1 MAHTGEF
8 ELLVLLAI
16 LRLETGASG
25 PAISAELEEKASRS
39 VSRGALY
46 SSLDRLESKGFLTWR
61 VEGSTPERGG
71 HPSRLFSLT
80 EEGLEA
86 LREHQQA
93 LRNLTEGLEGVF
105 GATFAVEPDPNRA
118 AVLIRRHI
126 EKKRAGLNLPALNP
140 DDIAMP
146 EAELALA

>member
-1 MAHTGEF
+1 MARQASLGEF
-8 ELLVLLAI
+8 EQLVLLAI

-93 LRNLTEGLEGVF
+93 LRNLTEGLEGVLDL
-105 GATFAVEPDPNRA
+105 GAP
-118 AVLIRRHI
+118 
-126 EKKRAGLNLPALNP
+126 
-140 DDIAMP
+140 
-146 EAELALA
+146 